1 MSASCA
7 WQLLAARDQAW
18 VTEMHSCVWGS
29 PAAATRSEV
38 QPSPFDSS
46 LPALQVPEA
55 EFLRA
60 LRAAAEAAAQLLEP
74 QRQLAAQTG

>member
-1 MSASCA
+1 MGQS
-7 WQLLAARDQAW
+7 
-18 VTEMHSCVWGS
+18 GS
-29 PAAATRSEV
+29 RNTHRI
-38 QPSPFDSS
+38 QPSYLLEAS

-74 QRQLAAQTG
+74 QRQLASQTG